1 MKKLLLLFALF
12 LFITETQAQDDS
24 VAVESFPELIKLSLD
39 TVSQEVSTTAISDTD
54 TVGKEKKVK
63 LHSPK
68 TAAWLSTAVPSLG
81 QIYNRKYWK
90 APIVY
95 AGLGVSA
102 FLIYY
107 YHKEYVYY
115 RTEYRLRL
123 NSSIDIVNSNVVSQ
137 QNPELADLNT
147 ENIYSYENVNR
158 RNMELSI
165 IALSVFYILNIVDAA
180 VDAHLMSFDISE
192 DLSMQFIPYSNN
204 NHFYTFLH
212 TTPNIGFTLQLD
224 F

>member
-1 MKKLLLLFALF
+1 MKKLLLLFVFF
-12 LFITETQAQDDS
+12 LFVTETQAQDDS
-24 VAVESFPELIKLSLD
+24 VSVESLPEVTKFSLD
-39 TVSQEVSTTAISDTD
+39 TNLQLIPVVTISTVDTA
-54 TVGKEKKVK
+54 GKEKKAK

-68 TAAWLSTAVPSLG
+68 TAAWLSTAVPGLG

-90 APIVY
+90 VPIVY
-95 AGLGVSA
+95 AGLGASA

-107 YHKEYVYY
+107 YNKKYVYY

-123 NSSIDIVNSNVVSQ
+123 NPPIDIVNPNVVNR
-137 QNPELADLNT
+137 QNPKLADLDT

-180 VDAHLMSFDISE
+180 VDAHFMSFDISE
-192 DLSMQFIPYSNN
+192 DLSMQLIPYSNN
-204 NHFYTFLH
+204 NHFYTFSH
-212 TTPNIGFTLQLD
+212 TAPNMGFTLQLN